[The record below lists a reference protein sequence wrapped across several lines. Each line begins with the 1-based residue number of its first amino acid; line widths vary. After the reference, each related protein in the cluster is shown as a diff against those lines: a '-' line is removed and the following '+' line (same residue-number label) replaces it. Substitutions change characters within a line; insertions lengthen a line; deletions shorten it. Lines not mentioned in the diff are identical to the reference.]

1 MQENFLKL
9 SFQESALS
17 NLQEALDL
25 KYKLTLLI
33 GKSGSG
39 KTMLLQGLL
48 QQNQSQKIA
57 LFTEPFSEELNFI
70 KAFENVFFPNK
81 KLSSFVELNAL
92 LKKDARHYTLL
103 LDEFDLYAQ
112 PLWDK
117 IRVLSDL
124 PNISLVCTLHKRHKF
139 IEQEHFA
146 SRISKEILLKKL
158 DFARLRSYLKEKHD
172 SELKFFELYFLLK
185 KTRQNLRL
193 VDTLMKSFHFL
204 RFEYQGRKS
213 TKTLLEMSALYH
225 RLV

>member
-25 KYKLTLLI
+25 KYKLTFLI

-39 KTMLLQGLL
+39 KTMLLHGLL
-48 QQNQSQKIA
+48 KQNQNKNII
-57 LFTEPFSEELNFI
+57 LFSEPFGDELSFV
-70 KAFENVFFPNK
+70 KAFESAFCLDK
-81 KLSSFVELNAL
+81 KLSNFTELGTF
-92 LKKDARHYTLL
+92 LKRSEKHYTLL
-103 LDEFDLYAQ
+103 LDEFDLYAP
-112 PLWDK
+112 PLREK
-117 IRVLSDL
+117 IRILSDL
-124 PNISLVCTLHKRHKF
+124 PHISLICTLHKRHKF
-139 IEQEHFA
+139 IKQEHFA
-146 SRISKEILLKKL
+146 SRISKEISLKKL
-158 DFARLRSYLKEKHD
+158 DFTRLKSYLKEKHD
-172 SELKFFELYFLLK
+172 FELKFFELYFLLK

-193 VDTLMKSFHFL
+193 VDTLMQSFHFL